1 MLKKISLILVCIIVQ
16 FAAKAQET
24 PNADKPSKFGFTAG
38 FMDSN
43 VNNNQFILNEDTYN
57 LRRYAGGGMFLGLT
71 FDTNFNKDFGLNSE
85 LIWAKL
91 NNSSRYMLS
100 TSLKYRLFN
109 SNFNALGGLELNY
122 LSSTPHNS
130 AGEEFGNRAGL
141 NALVGLEY
149 EINDRMSIHANYSYE
164 LTNRYKEPVRD
175 EKSTGINNLRLGL
188 KFKF

>member
-1 MLKKISLILVCIIVQ
+1 MLKKISLILMFTIVS

-24 PNADKPSKFGFTAG
+24 PDTEKPSKFGFTAG
-38 FMDSN
+38 LMDSN
-43 VNNNQFILNEDTYN
+43 VNNNQFLLNENTYD

-71 FDTNFNKDFGLNSE
+71 FDTDLNREFGLSSE

-122 LSSTPHNS
+122 LSSAPHNS
-130 AGEEFGNRAGL
+130 AGEEFGNRTGL

-149 EINDRMSIHANYSYE
+149 EINDRISINANYSYE
-164 LTNRYKEPVRD
+164 LTNRYKEPLKD
-175 EKSTGINNLRLGL
+175 EKNTGINNLRLGL